1 MLASSAL
8 VRERLYQLR
17 PRVRIGPTFG
27 YLCQNSSVPGGSAE
41 KNKTMMTNPELRN
54 NDNSKPNISLS
65 YFNSNVVFAHF
76 ECRKPFSSL

>member
-41 KNKTMMTNPELRN
+41 KNKDSDLPQKDKQNKGHTN
-54 NDNSKPNISLS
+54 K
-65 YFNSNVVFAHF
+65 HF
-76 ECRKPFSSL
+76 SFLL

>member
-41 KNKTMMTNPELRN
+41 KNKMLRETKSKQQTHS
-54 NDNSKPNISLS
+54 NDDDN
-65 YFNSNVVFAHF
+65 
-76 ECRKPFSSL
+76 FSFLL